1 MPAGG
6 YSGVHRRTGY
16 KSITQHKARSPNQG
30 SGHLF
35 VLSHLQLAAR
45 RVCMEQG
52 FSLCLGASDALR
64 GAVRLIVALRLFC
77 VEQVLDL
84 LFDVC
89 FRRSAL
95 FRAGICCV
103 IFCGCCKQSL
113 HQYPCRF
120 HACCVHFLLDGHVLS
135 SFLGSMCGAG
145 FFSQIS
151 VHDGFY
157 RVRRCVGDFC
167 NLFP

>member
-1 MPAGG
+1 MDEHRDDLQAAAMPAGG

-95 FRAGICCV
+95 SELGSAASSSVAAVNRAFTSIRAAFMRAV
-103 IFCGCCKQSL
+103 SIFCL
-113 HQYPCRF
+113 MVMF
-120 HACCVHFLLDGHVLS
+120 
-135 SFLGSMCGAG
+135 
-145 FFSQIS
+145 
-151 VHDGFY
+151 
-157 RVRRCVGDFC
+157 
-167 NLFP
+167 